1 MSSGLL
7 GLLLQ
12 LGNLLLDVLLY
23 CILLAFFLVCLVIA
37 MELALIASRPFRP
50 RAKASPHLCK

>member
-12 LGNLLLDVLLY
+12 LGNILLDAIWR
-23 CILLAFFLVCLVIA
+23 CILLAVFLICLVVA
-37 MELALIASRPFRP
+37 MEALLIASKPFRP
-50 RAKASPHLCK
+50 REPVPHDC